1 MRCSDTSRQMRAQI
15 LVGKCDAQIL
25 GVVSRLSAGVQQVY

>member
-1 MRCSDTSRQMRAQI
+1 MRCADTSRQMRAQI
-15 LVGKCDAQIL
+15 LVGICDAQIL